1 MQAKTVV
8 FADVYYPWCNHCSRA
23 MQTFAAAATSGPS
36 SSLLL
41 SNLEL
46 SDTNVYEP

>member
-1 MQAKTVV
+1 MV
-8 FADVYYPWCNHCSRA
+8 FSSNIHQPAGLMAEDRCLEKQRVCS
-23 MQTFAAAATSGPS
+23 SLL

-46 SDTNVYEP
+46 SDTKVCEL